1 MRYTLRVSAACALAF
16 SAASGLAQTGPAL
29 LLKPN
34 LSETEALEARGDAI
48 FLQQSST
55 SNSGADFRLSV
66 VEWSGRFR
74 EQRENFIPRVGWDL
88 TYLDVNTKDPSI
100 PDKGLTDVSLAA
112 GFELG
117 TYSGWLTGLT
127 VGVGYAGDTPFGE
140 GDAWYGKATFV
151 IGRELDPKTKLGF
164 VLDYDGN
171 RTYLPDIPLPGFA
184 YIHEFDP
191 HISYTLGVPLTS
203 VTWKPYSPVSLE
215 VTWTLLDR
223 FDARLEYKLSPQW
236 IAYGALEDRQEA
248 FHIEGLPAHDRL
260 LFEQRRVELGVR
272 WQPWEHTSLH
282 IAGGYAWGGDF
293 SSGWDLRDSDHLA
306 DFSDEPYFRVGF
318 ERRW

>member
-16 SAASGLAQTGPAL
+16 SAASALAQTGPAL

-48 FLQQSST
+48 FLQQGST
-55 SNSGADFRLSV
+55 SNAGADFRLSV
-66 VEWSGRFR
+66 FEWSGRFR

-203 VTWKPYSPVSLE
+203 LSAPIVVTAAPSSRGQQTIRIDFFDPNGVPLRS
-215 VTWTLLDR
+215 VTGIT
-223 FDARLEYKLSPQW
+223 
-236 IAYGALEDRQEA
+236 IASR
-248 FHIEGLPAHDRL
+248 GL
-260 LFEQRRVELGVR
+260 
-272 WQPWEHTSLH
+272 
-282 IAGGYAWGGDF
+282 YN
-293 SSGWDLRDSDHLA
+293 LA
-306 DFSDEPYFRVGF
+306 Q
-318 ERRW
+318 